1 MPRVRLGLAPAR
13 AAWSLEATRR
23 IANLMLPALLGV
35 SVSQISLLINTQI
48 ASHLATGSVSWL
60 NSASLLMEFP
70 TAMIGVALGVVLM
83 PQLAA
88 AKAANDSARF
98 SQMIDWGLRLV
109 VLLAVPA
116 SVALLTFALPLVS
129 VLFHNGAITARD
141 VTQTTAALMGYG
153 VGLLGLV
160 AIKVLAP
167 GYFASQDIKTP
178 ALIGIA
184 VLLATQ
190 GLNLV
195 FVPLL
200 SHAGLAL
207 AIGVGALINALW
219 LLLGLMRR
227 RTFVPAPG
235 WGIFLLQVLAA
246 SALMALFLMWAS
258 SHFPWIELRAE
269 RFKRVWLLAL
279 ILIGSSAIYFIS
291 IWAAGLK
298 LRQLVRR

>member
-1 MPRVRLGLAPAR
+1 
-13 AAWSLEATRR
+13 
-23 IANLMLPALLGV
+23 
-35 SVSQISLLINTQI
+35 
-48 ASHLATGSVSWL
+48 
-60 NSASLLMEFP
+60 
-70 TAMIGVALGVVLM
+70 
-83 PQLAA
+83 
-88 AKAANDSARF
+88 
-98 SQMIDWGLRLV
+98 
-109 VLLAVPA
+109 
-116 SVALLTFALPLVS
+116 
-129 VLFHNGAITARD
+129 
-141 VTQTTAALMGYG
+141 
-153 VGLLGLV
+153 
-160 AIKVLAP
+160 VLAP